1 MVRLTQIAQA
11 PQKPLLS
18 VKKETVEMPEAPK
31 DVASP
36 SYTVKKVNVD
46 VPQQPEAPKP
56 VEAEVH
62 YYKVTTTP
70 EQPEAPKPQA
80 PQGKVL
86 PHTGTKASTALM
98 LAGLSLAGIGVR

>member
-1 MVRLTQIAQA
+1 
-11 PQKPLLS
+11 
-18 VKKETVEMPEAPK
+18 MPEAPK

-56 VEAEVH
+56 VETEVH

-70 EQPEAPKPQA
+70 EQPEAPKPQT

-98 LAGLSLAGIGVR
+98 LAGLSLVGIGMSVALRKKEEM